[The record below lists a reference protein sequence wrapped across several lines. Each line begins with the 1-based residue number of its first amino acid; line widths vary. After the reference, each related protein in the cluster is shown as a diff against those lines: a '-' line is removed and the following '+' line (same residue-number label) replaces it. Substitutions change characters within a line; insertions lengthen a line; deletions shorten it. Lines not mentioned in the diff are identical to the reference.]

1 MAPETTPEDDAEL
14 LAGDPAAFGRFYR
27 RNEASVLAYFLRRT
41 GRPDVAADLTAET
54 FVRAL
59 AGRGRFAADLGEARG
74 WLFGIAH
81 NVLASSLERGR
92 VDDETRRRL
101 GVPAL
106 SLTDDDLARIDELT
120 GVDAT
125 AALADLPAEQREA
138 ISARI
143 LGDAAYD
150 EIAAALQCSESV
162 VRKRVSRG
170 LRTLRTRLED
180 RR

>member
-1 MAPETTPEDDAEL
+1 MPRKPPLDDAAL
-14 LAGDPAAFGRFYR
+14 LAGGPADYGRFYR
-27 RNEASVLAYFLRRT
+27 RHEAAVLAYFLRRT

-59 AGRGRFAADLGEARG
+59 AGRGRFAPERGEPRG

-81 NVLASSLERGR
+81 NVLSTSLESGR
-92 VDDETRRRL
+92 VENETRLRL

-106 SLTDDDLARIDELT
+106 ALTDDDLARIDELT

-125 AALADLPAEQREA
+125 AALADLPDEQREA
-138 ISARI
+138 IAARV
-143 LGDAAYD
+143 LDGGGYD
-150 EIAAALQCSESV
+150 EIAAALRCSESV
-162 VRKRVSRG
+162 VRQRVSRG